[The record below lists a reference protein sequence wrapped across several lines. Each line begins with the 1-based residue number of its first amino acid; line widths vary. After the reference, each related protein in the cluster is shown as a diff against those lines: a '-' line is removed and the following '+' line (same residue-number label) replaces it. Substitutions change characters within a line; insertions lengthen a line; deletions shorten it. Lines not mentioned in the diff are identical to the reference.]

1 VTHVLKYMS
10 DKKLPANNMKLL
22 VINPNTGQATTERL
36 QHFIGQSLP
45 SGVRFSCITAKF
57 CFPYIASEESYAVAT
72 HAVLET
78 WKAYQEQCV
87 PGELPDRIL
96 LGCFGDPGLYA
107 MREVC
112 SQPVRALAEASFEE
126 AAALGGFAIVTGGER
141 WKPMAMGL
149 GYGATLTSIE
159 TVSQTGVELLAN
171 PTMAIEVLSEA
182 CQKAATSGVK
192 SIILGGAGLAG
203 YAKQVQP
210 FVNVPVIDSVEA
222 GVRRS
227 INAVAP

>member
-1 VTHVLKYMS
+1 M
-10 DKKLPANNMKLL
+10 NLL
-22 VINPNTGQATTERL
+22 VINPNTGQATTDRL
-36 QHFIGQSLP
+36 QNFISQSLP
-45 SGVRFSCITAKF
+45 SDVNFSCITAKF
-57 CFPYIASEESYAVAT
+57 GFPYIASEESYAVAT

-78 WKAYQEQCV
+78 WKAYKEQCV
-87 PGELPDRIL
+87 PSELPDRIL

-112 SQPVRALAEASFEE
+112 SQPVRALAEAAFEE
-126 AAALGGFAIVTGGER
+126 AAALGPFAIVTGGER
-141 WKPMAMGL
+141 WKPMLQRLATGL
-149 GYGATLTSIE
+149 GYGSNLASIE
-159 TVSQTGVELLAN
+159 TVTQTGVELLAN
-171 PTMAIEVLSEA
+171 PTMAIEVLSTA
-182 CQKAATSGVK
+182 CQKATTSGVK

-227 INAVAP
+227 IGAVAP